1 MAHPTNALIVD
12 DESHVRTFLR
22 LMLQEV
28 GITKVWEAADGATG
42 IALAQEHQ
50 PELILLDVNLPVM
63 TGLEVLAKLQELEIT
78 SPVVMM
84 TAQSSINTVSETMR
98 LGAVGYILKH
108 VPKDE
113 AVEALREVFDNLDAD
128 AE

>member
-28 GITKVWEAADGATG
+28 GITKVWEASDGATG
-42 IALAQEHQ
+42 IALAQQHQ

-63 TGLEVLAKLQELEIT
+63 TGLEVLTKLQELEIT

-84 TAQSSINTVSETMR
+84 TAQSSLNTVSETMR
-98 LGAVGYILKH
+98 LGAVGYILKQ

-113 AVEALREVFDNLDAD
+113 AIEALREVFENLDA
-128 AE
+128 EEE

>member
-28 GITKVWEAADGATG
+28 GITKVWEASDGATG
-42 IALAQEHQ
+42 IALAQQHQ

-63 TGLEVLAKLQELEIT
+63 TGLEVLTKLQELEIT

-98 LGAVGYILKH
+98 LGAVGYILKQ

-113 AVEALREVFDNLDAD
+113 AIEALREVFENLDA
-128 AE
+128 EEE

>member
-22 LMLQEV
+22 LLLQEV
-28 GITKVWEAADGATG
+28 GITNVWEAADGATG
-42 IALAQEHQ
+42 IALAQQHQ

-98 LGAVGYILKH
+98 LGAVGYILKQ

-113 AVEALREVFDNLDAD
+113 AIESLREVFDNLDA
-128 AE
+128 EEE